1 VTARLAPPPF
11 GFYVLALEVYAS
23 IAAAMALYAQRFIAP
38 LSMIFFALDHTEF
51 MVFIVAVIC
60 GVDYYV
66 KPSVPRAAICV
77 VSLVP
82 MLFLIAAVIARALAP
97 R

>member
-1 VTARLAPPPF
+1 MTAKLAPPPF
-11 GFYVLALEVYAS
+11 SFYVLALEVYAS
-23 IAAAMALYAQRFIAP
+23 IAAAVALHGQRFIAP

-51 MVFIVAVIC
+51 MIFIVAVIC

-66 KPSVPRAAICV
+66 KPSTPRAVICV
-77 VSLVP
+77 ISAVP
-82 MLFLIAAVIARALAP
+82 MVLLVIAIVARLL